1 MNKGNQK
8 LYLPVKNKTNYSTN
22 CKIKLQQ
29 GAKAGNKAMET
40 KTKKY
45 VEGKGKKEKKERID
59 IQS

>member
-1 MNKGNQK
+1 MIKFLRKTK
-8 LYLPVKNKTNYSTN
+8 LK
-22 CKIKLQQ
+22 Q

-59 IQS
+59 MQS